1 MQKIIIIFLV
11 LIIIST
17 VFLLFT
23 NVYMI
28 VKESSKIVDVE
39 KIDIK
44 DFDTILILGAGVKN
58 NQPSPMLTDRLNAGV
73 SAYNLNLTN
82 KIIVSGDHGRIE
94 YDEVNVMKNY
104 LIEKGIDS
112 SDIFIDHAGFSTYDS
127 IYRAKEIFKAKK
139 ILIITQKYHLYRA
152 LYIASS
158 LNVEALGI
166 SADTR
171 RYSGQ
176 LNRDVR
182 ELLARSKEFIKC
194 IFKPEAKILG
204 DAIPVIGDGDIT
216 ND

>member
-23 NVYMI
+23 NGYMI

-82 KIIVSGDHGRIE
+82 KIIVSGEHG
-94 YDEVNVMKNY
+94 YHS
-104 LIEKGIDS
+104 LTLLS
-112 SDIFIDHAGFSTYDS
+112 SSSHSHPT
-127 IYRAKEIFKAKK
+127 
-139 ILIITQKYHLYRA
+139 ILSLFFYHPITLLLPSSHSSFTL
-152 LYIASS
+152 LSLSS
-158 LNVEALGI
+158 LHPLTLLLPSSHSSFTLLSLSSHPPPSSFPLLSLSSPPPLPLLPPLA
-166 SADTR
+166 SAH
-171 RYSGQ
+171 
-176 LNRDVR
+176 V
-182 ELLARSKEFIKC
+182 
-194 IFKPEAKILG
+194 
-204 DAIPVIGDGDIT
+204 
-216 ND
+216 